1 MSESKKKH
9 RYKHAEGKRWIE
21 VRVRSVQ
28 QLFDARDPAPF
39 RDRDLDDDFV
49 EYIVSSVS
57 EFPLSAPL
65 KLVIYVDE
73 KEAKDLPKDSVREAI
88 RSYFAYRIDMQ
99 KKELRKFLKRA
110 QVFLAIG
117 LLVLAACLGL
127 AQNIKVPTP
136 PGALGIL
143 KEGIVIFGWVS
154 IWKPIELVL
163 FDWYPIYEK
172 VRLNRKLLGM
182 EIDIHYSES

>member
-1 MSESKKKH
+1 MVPVKKH

-21 VRVRSVQ
+21 VRVRSAQ

-39 RDRDLDDDFV
+39 RERDLDDDFV

-57 EFPLSAPL
+57 EHSHATPL
-65 KLVIYVDE
+65 KLVIYIDE
-73 KEAKDLPKDSVREAI
+73 KEPKLLPKDSIREAI
-88 RSYFAYRIDMQ
+88 REFFGYRIELQ
-99 KKELRKFLKRA
+99 KNELRSFLKRA
-110 QVFLAIG
+110 QVFLVIG
-117 LLVLAACLGL
+117 LLFLAACLGV

-163 FDWYPIYEK
+163 FDWYPLYEK
-172 VRLNRKLLGM
+172 LRLNRKLLGM
-182 EIDIHYSES
+182 EIEVHFSAS